1 MTKPRLTRRAVLA
14 GTSAAVASPY
24 IWTSARAQAAG
35 AIKIGMPT
43 ALTGPLGSVGQ
54 QTKRGAE
61 AYAKIQNAKG
71 GILGRQIELII
82 EDTAGNPANCVRKAQ
97 EMVERHGVRLFTG
110 LTLSSEA
117 LAVVPKL
124 AEWDAIFVSGVNG
137 DGRLT
142 AESFVPNF
150 FRANISGPMGARAVS
165 LYLRDS
171 EKVKSIYALGLD
183 YAWGHNSVQV
193 FENEMKQAKK
203 NFIGKVF
210 APTGT
215 KDYSTYITKIR
226 QSGAD
231 AVYLVLAGDDNNAF
245 LAQAQQYQ
253 LPAKVE
259 MLTEQIELVAL
270 RAVGDASVGLVGSS
284 RYAFTFDNPQ
294 NREFVE
300 LWKKEHGGALPDTFE
315 GETWQAMQVIQQG
328 IESSQEYRHRAAAR
342 GVEEGRAHQH
352 QGQGHDARVRPSG
365 RAVRVHGQSREEGG
379 LSASNSGGHR
389 DVPWRAHHAGLPQ
402 DDLRQLRG
410 LAFAMPSAERR
421 RRSARPWSRALRR

>member
-1 MTKPRLTRRAVLA
+1 MTKPRLTRRTMLA

-35 AIKIGMPT
+35 AIKIGIPA

-171 EKVKSIYALGLD
+171 EKVKSLYALGLD

-193 FENEMKQAKK
+193 FEDEMKQAKK
-203 NFIGKVF
+203 TFIGKVF

-215 KDYSTYITKIR
+215 KDYSTYITRIR

-328 IESSQEYRHRAAAR
+328 IETAKGTDTAPLREALKK
-342 GVEEGRAHQH
+342 VELTSVKGKIKMRECDHQAV
-352 QGQGHDARVRPSG
+352 QPGFM
-365 RAVRVHGQSREEGG
+365 VRVVKKEGY
-379 LSASNSGGHR
+379 
-389 DVPWRAHHAGLPQ
+389 AHPIPEVIATFPG
-402 DDLRQLRG
+402 
-410 LAFAMPSAERR
+410 ERTTPGCR
-421 RRSARPWSRALRR
+421 KMTYDN

>member
-1 MTKPRLTRRAVLA
+1 MVRHRITRRVAVA
-14 GTSAAVASPY
+14 GSAAAITSPFV
-24 IWTSARAQAAG
+24 WTSAHAQAG
-35 AIKIGMPT
+35 NVIKIGMPA

-61 AYAKIQNAKG
+61 AYVKMQNAKG
-71 GILGRQIELII
+71 GILGRQIELIV
-82 EDTAGNPANCVRKAQ
+82 EDTGGNPANCVRKAQ

-124 AEWDAIFVSGVNG
+124 AEWGAIFVSGING

-142 AESFVPNF
+142 GESFVPNF

-171 EKVKSIYALGLD
+171 KKINSVYALGLD

-193 FENEMKQAKK
+193 FEDEMKKAKK
-203 NFIGKVF
+203 TFIGKVF

-270 RAVGDASVGLVGSS
+270 KAVGDASVGLVGSS
-284 RYAFTFDNPQ
+284 RYAFTLDNPQ
-294 NREFVE
+294 NKAFVE
-300 LWKKEHGGALPDTFE
+300 YWKKEHGGALPDTFE
-315 GETWQAMQVIQQG
+315 GETWQAMQVIQLG
-328 IESSQEYRHRAAAR
+328 IEKA
-342 GVEEGRAHQH
+342 
-352 QGQGHDARVRPSG
+352 QGTDLEPLRNALKTIELTSIKGKIKFRECDQQAVQDGYM
-365 RAVRVHGQSREEGG
+365 VRVVKKDGFPHPIPEVIATYPGERTTPGC
-379 LSASNSGGHR
+379 R
-389 DVPWRAHHAGLPQ
+389 KMTY
-402 DDLRQLRG
+402 DD
-410 LAFAMPSAERR
+410 
-421 RRSARPWSRALRR
+421 